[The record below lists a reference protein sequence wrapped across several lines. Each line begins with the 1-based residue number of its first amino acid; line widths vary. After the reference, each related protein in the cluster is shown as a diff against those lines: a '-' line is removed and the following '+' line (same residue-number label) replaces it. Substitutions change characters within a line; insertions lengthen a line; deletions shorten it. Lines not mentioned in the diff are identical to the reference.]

1 MAKFKDDVRFQV
13 IVELDFSCKFL
24 KEKRQFMSSLNQ
36 IYELYEKEQTLDK
49 ESTIVKK
56 YLNKIMKILDNFK
69 QQVI

>member
-1 MAKFKDDVRFQV
+1 MFPVAHKMAKFKDDVRFQV
-13 IVELDFSCKFL
+13 IVELDFSCKVL

-56 YLNKIMKILDNFK
+56 IFK
-69 QQVI
+69 